1 MKHLWITIIGIIALA
16 GFVAAT
22 DITLEGTVTIPQPG
36 KDVWVTNIGGV
47 DYAFVNAGEEGV
59 RKIRISDR
67 TEVASFIP
75 TAGAVKDIW
84 VKDTLIFVAN
94 YGDTILYILD
104 GSLNPVGKIAEIAVS
119 SVDTQYRAEALT
131 VSPDTQN
138 VVFIAV
144 RRIVGSD
151 QSVFLYVVDAKNPT
165 APRLVMRDI
174 WNEPSGGLGSE
185 HPEDHPTD
193 LYKYLQAINIGNN
206 SVIDMAVVG
215 HERKW
220 VTPGPRVMSNCAGGS
235 YGWYCDNC
243 YGTKD
248 YFKQQW
254 WWCSPTGDSVDVW
267 YIGVVLANSDSAWLS
282 IYNYDWLHV
291 SLTRRESYGNSGD
304 LYGCSPSCGATCG
317 DGTATTATIT
327 APFAYKHVNATYYGP
342 ASDTLQDQYT
352 FSSTKAYQMWV
363 GSHAGTEYAFIA
375 RGSDG
380 LWVLPLHPGIGT
392 SEDIGDP
399 IIAGYKASDADDYRD
414 VYIYGDLIFLANYVD
429 APGEK
434 LFSVLNAAALEDS
447 TLEETASYNEFFGE
461 GIWGDSLRVYVVG
474 DSL

>member
-1 MKHLWITIIGIIALA
+1 MRKLSLIFSLALA
-16 GFVAAT
+16 AGSLLFAT

-36 KDVWVTNIGGV
+36 KDVWVTTIGGV

-84 VKDTLIFVAN
+84 VKDTLVFVAN

-104 GSLNPVGKIAEIAVS
+104 GNLNPIGKIAEIAES
-119 SVDTQYRAEALT
+119 ADTQYRAEAIT

-144 RRIVGSD
+144 RRIVGSE
-151 QSVFLYVVDAKNPT
+151 QSVFLYVVDAQDLTNPGFAIVDT
-165 APRLVMRDI
+165 FSKTFSYCNDASDFRKWHSAIKVNANLIADI
-174 WNEPSGGLGSE
+174 FL
-185 HPEDHPTD
+185 
-193 LYKYLQAINIGNN
+193 A
-206 SVIDMAVVG
+206 G
-215 HERKW
+215 HEKKF
-220 VTPGPRVMSNCAGGS
+220 VANSTLLSNDSPGCARA
-235 YGWYCDNC
+235 WYLTD
-243 YGTKD
+243 D
-248 YFKQQW
+248 
-254 WWCSPTGDSVDVW
+254 DSVDVW
-267 YIGVVLANSDSAWLS
+267 HIAVLSADSSSASLAIYSYDYFHVTANQ
-282 IYNYDWLHV
+282 YYYYDAYH
-291 SLTRRESYGNSGD
+291 YG
-304 LYGCSPSCGATCG
+304 YHHCYP
-317 DGTATTATIT
+317 
-327 APFAYKHVNATYYGP
+327 PFALKNDTIYYP
-342 ASDTLQDQYT
+342 LTDSLQDIYT

-380 LWVLPLHPGIGT
+380 LWVLPVHPGIGL
-392 SEDIGDP
+392 SDDIGDP
-399 IIAGYKASDADDYRD
+399 IISGYKASDADDYRD
-414 VYIYGDLIFLANYVD
+414 VYIYGDLIFLANYGD